1 MYAVYDKRCM
11 MKSPPGTV
19 IDSLYQKLIPWFMN
33 RENLPWDQL
42 MYIDMSVWTHTC
54 LENILCSQIIKV
66 IRKYILIVNIYIY
79 IYIYIYVG
87 VTHREIQII
96 HMDGAGAG
104 AQWSYQ

>member
-54 LENILCSQIIKV
+54 LENILCSNYKSNKEIHSHSK
-66 IRKYILIVNIYIY
+66 YIY